1 MRMQKKGMV
10 EVVAIILLLL
20 VAVALVGAAFVWFRG
35 LQSNIQSGVE
45 TQSQKTIESFN
56 IDLKVF
62 NAFYSAGELTLWLK
76 NDGTT
81 IVAIN
86 EQSILSIKDFNNK
99 EVCTNKLG
107 TFTQETVAV
116 NPGASEKLVVNVKDK
131 CPLQQG
137 SYIVLVGFQDGSASG
152 SFNVE

>member
-1 MRMQKKGMV
+1 MTKKGMV

-20 VAVALVGAAFVWFRG
+20 VAVALVGVAFVWFKG

-56 IDLKVF
+56 IDLKIF
-62 NAFYSAGELTLWLK
+62 NTIYEAGELTLWLK

-81 IVAIN
+81 IVTITGESLLN
-86 EQSILSIKDFNNK
+86 IKDFNNK
-99 EVCTNKLG
+99 EICTEKIKDL
-107 TFTQETVAV
+107 TKDIVSI
-116 NPGASEKLVVNVKDK
+116 NPGASEKIVANVKDK
-131 CPLQQG
+131 CQLSQG

-152 SFNVE
+152 SFNIA

>member
-1 MRMQKKGMV
+1 MQKKSMV

-20 VAVALVGAAFVWFRG
+20 VAVALVGAAFVWFKG
-35 LQSNIQSGVE
+35 LQSNIQAGVE

-56 IDLKVF
+56 IDLKIF
-62 NAFYSAGELTLWLK
+62 NAVYSAVELTLWLK

-81 IVAIN
+81 IVTITGESLLN
-86 EQSILSIKDFNNK
+86 IKDFNNK
-99 EVCTNKLG
+99 EVCTEKIKDLTNSI
-107 TFTQETVAV
+107 VAI

-131 CPLQQG
+131 CSLQQG

-152 SFNVE
+152 SFNVA

>member
-1 MRMQKKGMV
+1 MQKKSMV

-20 VAVALVGAAFVWFRG
+20 VAVALVGVAFIWFRG

-45 TQSQKTIESFN
+45 SQSQKTIESFN
-56 IDLKVF
+56 IDLKIF

-86 EQSILSIKDFNNK
+86 EQSILNIKDFNNK
-99 EVCTNKLG
+99 EVCTEKLG
-107 TFTQETVAV
+107 TFTKESIAI
-116 NPGASEKLVVNVKDK
+116 NPGASEKIVLNIKDK

-137 SYIVLVGFQDGSASG
+137 SYIVLIGFRDGSASG
-152 SFNVE
+152 SFTVA